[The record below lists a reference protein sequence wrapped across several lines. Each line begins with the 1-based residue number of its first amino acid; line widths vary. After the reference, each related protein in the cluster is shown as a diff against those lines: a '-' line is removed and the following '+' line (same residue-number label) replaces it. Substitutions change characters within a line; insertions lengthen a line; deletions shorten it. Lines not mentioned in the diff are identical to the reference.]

1 MLTPALAY
9 NLLPTGWGIEP
20 PDRHRPVLS
29 QWLGLH
35 RLGPPFEGG
44 GSRLLGRVIRLGC
57 WPSRSLVD
65 HTFYGEPYPY
75 QATLSDVRVIMVIM
89 HVLMVELLCQAV
101 TGQIPALE
109 CLLAGVRGC
118 LLLL

>member
-20 PDRHRPVLS
+20 PDRQRPVLS

-44 GSRLLGRVIRLGC
+44 G
-57 WPSRSLVD
+57 
-65 HTFYGEPYPY
+65 
-75 QATLSDVRVIMVIM
+75 
-89 HVLMVELLCQAV
+89 
-101 TGQIPALE
+101 GQ
-109 CLLAGVRGC
+109 GS
-118 LLLL
+118 

>member
-1 MLTPALAY
+1 
-9 NLLPTGWGIEP
+9 
-20 PDRHRPVLS
+20 
-29 QWLGLH
+29 
-35 RLGPPFEGG
+35 
-44 GSRLLGRVIRLGC
+44 
-57 WPSRSLVD
+57 VD